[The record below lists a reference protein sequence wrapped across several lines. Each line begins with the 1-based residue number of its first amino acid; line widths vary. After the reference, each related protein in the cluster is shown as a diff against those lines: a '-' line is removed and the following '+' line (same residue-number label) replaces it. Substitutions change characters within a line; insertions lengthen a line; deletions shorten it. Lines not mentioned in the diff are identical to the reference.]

1 MALTSAGSVTLA
13 GLVVLQAPRAVD
25 PHKRP
30 RNVVFDANFYVVEG
44 SQTVTMALLRFFA
57 PTEMAILSIFLRLNT
72 LKIAASASE
81 SSFMKDIML
90 INFPCRHPTFKPKNK
105 KKTIAHTTKTFTKV
119 PAGEARP

>member
-25 PHKRP
+25 PHKGP

-57 PTEMAILSIFLRLNT
+57 PTEMAD
-72 LKIAASASE
+72 
-81 SSFMKDIML
+81 DIQKMSG
-90 INFPCRHPTFKPKNK
+90 KPFQKAFIVANVMSLYIR
-105 KKTIAHTTKTFTKV
+105 KTIKSFFCIILQKKCKIMQFGTNSSNISNYTF
-119 PAGEARP
+119 

>member
-1 MALTSAGSVTLA
+1 MALGSVTLA

-25 PHKRP
+25 PHKGP
-30 RNVVFDANFYVVEG
+30 RNVVNFYVVEG

-57 PTEMAILSIFLRLNT
+57 PTEMAILSIFLRLNITSNT

-90 INFPCRHPTFKPKNK
+90 INFPCRHPTFKHKNK

>member
-1 MALTSAGSVTLA
+1 MALGSVTLA
-13 GLVVLQAPRAVD
+13 GLVILQAPRAVD
-25 PHKRP
+25 PHKGP